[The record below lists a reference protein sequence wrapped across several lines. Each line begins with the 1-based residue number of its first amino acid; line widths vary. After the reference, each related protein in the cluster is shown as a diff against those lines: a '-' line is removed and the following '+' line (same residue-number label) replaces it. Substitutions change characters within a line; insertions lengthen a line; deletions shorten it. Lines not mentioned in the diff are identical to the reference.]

1 MCFYMYQHETF
12 VISPMK
18 CEVQLFIAG
27 KIVKET
33 MTARDYSHAR
43 EIANSRYP
51 NSTILGVNAI
61 FDNERAE

>member
-33 MTARDYSHAR
+33 MTARDYSQ
-43 EIANSRYP
+43 
-51 NSTILGVNAI
+51 LGRSLNI
-61 FDNERAE
+61 GLKKLY

>member
-27 KIVKET
+27 KIGKET
-33 MTARDYSHAR
+33 MIARDYSHAR
-43 EIANSRYP
+43 DIATARFP
-51 NSTILGVNAI
+51 NTTILGVTAI
-61 FDNERAE
+61 FDNEVQ

>member
-33 MTARDYSHAR
+33 MIARDYQHAR
-43 EIANSRYP
+43 EISQQRYP
-51 NSTILGVNAI
+51 NTTILGVNEI